1 MLMDQTYEFE
11 ELCINVAV
19 GDNGSDVRTYWV
31 DGSCEYTVKQGW
43 HGSED
48 EPASSDYIEDIDDI
62 VIDKIYDVAPEIELC
77 FAFEKGGTCNW
88 FLNRVIKEIDNIL
101 RTNVEQRQKM
111 LDQHDE
117 AKEEL
122 ALDFALSS
130 IKDF

>member
-31 DGSCEYTVKQGW
+31 DGSCEYTVKPGW

-48 EPASSDYIEDIDDI
+48 EPASNDYIEDINNI
-62 VIDKIYDVAPEIELC
+62 VIDKIYDVSPEVELC
-77 FAFEKGGTCNW
+77 FAFEEDGTCNW
-88 FLNRVIKEIDNIL
+88 FLNRVIKEVDNYL
-101 RTNVEQRQKM
+101 RNDSRTIEKM
-111 LDQHDE
+111 LSE
-117 AKEEL
+117 FEKVKEEL